1 MSFYKNFKLFKNGIE
16 NWFSVALNM
25 IVLKKDVN
33 CNLRNVGT
41 VKIKGGENYLNS
53 SLFRAVVSSCS
64 EELTN
69 KQTKI
74 LKTYLNQFNE
84 KTVTITNL
92 EDGKNFNFL
101 NNEIFTIFESFFY
114 GEYDYVPYTNEEKTL
129 IDIGANIGDTALYF
143 ANKGY
148 IVYAFEPLPNI
159 CEIAEQNISLN
170 PDYKDKIKV
179 INKAVSC
186 KKGTIT
192 INYDENNS
200 AIAGEFNKEG
210 QEIEVESIT
219 INDILETYEIKPYF
233 LKIDCEGCEVNIIK
247 NSNLRMFS
255 EIIMEYHTNFTG
267 VDEGIIIE
275 ILENQ
280 GFLLCDKNERADGT
294 GIIHMKK

>member
-129 IDIGANIGDTALYF
+129 ID
-143 ANKGY
+143 
-148 IVYAFEPLPNI
+148 
-159 CEIAEQNISLN
+159 